1 MTQEE
6 AETPQQDNKK
16 THNVAF
22 CREVITSRFITLQH
36 IGKVVDIKKKRE
48 IHNTDKTV
56 GGIEPNSRK
65 GVIGGS
71 QQWC

>member
-1 MTQEE
+1 M
-6 AETPQQDNKK
+6 
-16 THNVAF
+16 AF
-22 CREVITSRFITLQH
+22 CREAITNRFITLQH

-56 GGIEPNSRK
+56 GGVEPNPRK

-71 QQWC
+71 QQWCYHRVSTRANNVGRKGL

>member
-1 MTQEE
+1 M
-6 AETPQQDNKK
+6 
-16 THNVAF
+16 AF
-22 CREVITSRFITLQH
+22 CREAITDWFITLQH

-56 GGIEPNSRK
+56 GGVEPNPRK

-71 QQWC
+71 QQ